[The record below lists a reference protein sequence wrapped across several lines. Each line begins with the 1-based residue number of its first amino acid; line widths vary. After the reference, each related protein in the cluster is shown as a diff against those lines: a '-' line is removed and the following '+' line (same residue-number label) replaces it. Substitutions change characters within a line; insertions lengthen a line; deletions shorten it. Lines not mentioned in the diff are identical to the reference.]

1 MDWLSILKDSKK
13 SKNEKLEAVGYIR
26 DVLDYG
32 DEPDD
37 KAIEIINNLAVQAT
51 LQDDNEINESILNA
65 MLEGSKAPDVE
76 KSINLTPLINHL
88 NKFNDECLSYIL
100 SMLGYSG
107 NVKYKK
113 IIESYKDNFK
123 LEEDVEEALLE
134 LDYRI
139 KKRLNHS
146 TGVEKI
152 EPW

>member
-139 KKRLNHS
+139 KKGSITRQ
-146 TGVEKI
+146 EWRK
-152 EPW
+152 

>member
-1 MDWLSILKDSKK
+1 MAKYFKRFKK

-37 KAIEIINNLAVQAT
+37 KAIEIINNLAVQVT

-139 KKRLNHS
+139 KKGSITRQ
-146 TGVEKI
+146 EWRK
-152 EPW
+152 